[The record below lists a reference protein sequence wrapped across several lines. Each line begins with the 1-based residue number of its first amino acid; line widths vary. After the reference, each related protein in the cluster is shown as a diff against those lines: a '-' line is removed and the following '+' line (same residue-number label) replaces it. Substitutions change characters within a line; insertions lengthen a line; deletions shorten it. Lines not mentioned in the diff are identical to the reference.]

1 MKAMARDN
9 QTVKH
14 DYGMGLFLVMM
25 LFSFFLLKVWI
36 CVSNPFIKVNVGV

>member
-14 DYGMGLFLVMM
+14 EEVMM